1 MAVQTGTYDTE
12 VAKKVTL
19 DKIITI
25 LRSFG
30 ANKIYAKKLAP
41 NDNSKNQPY
50 LGANLTDISFIPTGE
65 IVASE
70 TTSNKSSVSKDNK
83 RRIKYQVSLKMI
95 WFDAEGK
102 IFPAPNARLIYYPQ
116 YPEVRLSGFLMG
128 SKVEAG
134 EWMDPYKNGRS
145 LGRWLILGVNADKT
159 VYSYLVTPVC
169 DLSNELEDTVF
180 INVNNVFRELNIGK
194 DKVTSTRSA
203 LLSKLLEVYEKG
215 WIPSQKLSIHNI
227 KEPYNA
233 PNAAGYTLE
242 AELNITPNGIA
253 EPDYLGWEIK
263 QFNVKSF
270 PAKGVKPVTLMTPE
284 PDGGYY
290 KEHGGKQFVLVFG
303 YPDKC
308 GKPDRFNFGGIHQ
321 ANKICQATNLTLR
334 VYGFDNEQSLI
345 TDARGYLA
353 LVTQDKIVAASW
365 SFAKLMEHWKCK
377 HSQVAYVP
385 CIKRLG
391 ARGLAEYHFGKEI
404 ELGVGT
410 NFERFLS
417 AMYSQH
423 IYYDPGIKLEY
434 VSSHNPRI
442 KKRSQ
447 FRIKHKDI
455 SSLYKSYDVV
465 DILSFKKED

>member
-12 VAKKVTL
+12 AAKKVTL
-19 DKIITI
+19 DKIIKI
-25 LRSFG
+25 LRGFG

-50 LGANLTDISFIPTGE
+50 LGADLTDISFIPTGE

-70 TTSNKSSVSKDNK
+70 TTSNKPSVSKDNK

-102 IFPAPNARLIYYPQ
+102 IYPAPNARLIYYPQ

-128 SKVEAG
+128 SKADAG
-134 EWMDPYKNGRS
+134 QWMDPYKNGRS
-145 LGRWLILGVNADKT
+145 LGRWLILGVNDDKT
-159 VYSYLVTPVC
+159 VYSYLVTPIC
-169 DLSNELEDTVF
+169 DLSNELEETGYIKVS
-180 INVNNVFRELNIGK
+180 NVFRELNTGK
-194 DKVTSTRSA
+194 EEVTSTKAA

-215 WIPSQKLSIHNI
+215 WILGQKLSSHNV

-263 QFNVKSF
+263 QFNVTSF

-290 KEHGGKQFVLVFG
+290 KEQGGKQFVRIFG

-308 GKPDRFNFGGIHQ
+308 GKPDRLNFGGIHQ
-321 ANKICQATNLTLR
+321 ANKICQATNLMLR
-334 VYGFDNEQSLI
+334 IYGFDNEQSSI
-345 TDARGYLA
+345 TDARGYIA
-353 LVTQDKIVAASW
+353 LVSHDQIVAASW

-385 CIKRLG
+385 CLKRSGTLG
-391 ARGLAEYHFGKEI
+391 QVEYHFGKEI

-410 NFERFLS
+410 NFEKFLS

-423 IYYDPGIKLEY
+423 IYYDPGIKLEH
-434 VSSHNPRI
+434 VSSHNPKI

-455 SSLYKSYDVV
+455 SSLYKSYDIV
-465 DILSFKKED
+465 DVLSFKED